1 MIITDQTL
9 RAIDKGFQ
17 AKFLGAIGA
26 VKPIYN
32 RIATVTTSSQAAEV
46 YGDIGFIPSMR
57 ELIGEAITKNLRETS
72 MTIANKEFEATVA
85 VKQAAIERDSLGI
98 YTPRI
103 ATLGTKG
110 EKLKDKLIVDLLIN
124 GFTATDYTGSA
135 FFGAD
140 KVHFTGGKVKYT
152 NKDTKKLSASNYEA
166 ARAALRSIK
175 GEDGEPLELG
185 DDLVLV
191 VSPDWEPTGKKILVA
206 ETVPNAA
213 GTASQTNTNK
223 GTAELVVSSR
233 LAAAPNNWFL
243 LDVGQPLRALILQ
256 EEKALQLLTTAT
268 GMTTEQLLT
277 THAYLWQAYWR
288 GNAGYGLPQLAFGS
302 TGAQAA

>member
-26 VKPIYN
+26 AKPIYP

-72 MTIANKEFEATVA
+72 MTIANKEFESTVT

-103 ATLGTKG
+103 ATLGQKG
-110 EKLKDKLIVDLLIN
+110 EQLKDRLVVDLLIN
-124 GFTATDYTGSA
+124 GFDDTDYTGDA
-135 FFGAD
+135 FFGTT
-140 KVHFTGGKVKYT
+140 KKHYTGGKKT
-152 NKDTKKLSASNYEA
+152 WSNKGTKKLSAANYQT

-175 GEDGEPLELG
+175 GEDGEPLEIG
-185 DDLVLV
+185 DQLALV
-191 VSPDWEPTGKKILVA
+191 VSPTYEATARAILVS
-206 ETVPNAA
+206 ERVN
-213 GTASQTNTNK
+213 GGDSNVNL
-223 GTAELVVSSR
+223 GTAEIVVAPR
-233 LAAAPNNWFL
+233 LAAAEHNWFL

-256 EEKALQLLTTAT
+256 EEKPLQLLTTAL
-268 GMTTEQLLT
+268 GMTTEQLLL
-277 THAYLWQAYWR
+277 THNYLWQAYWR
-288 GNAGYGLPQLAFGS
+288 GNAGYGLPQLAWGS
-302 TGAQAA
+302 TGADAA